1 MKLTPLDIHQ
11 KEFRRVLR
19 GYSEEEV
26 DAFLDEVATEFERVF
41 QENIDIKEEAE
52 RLKKKLAQYEKFEET
67 LQDTML
73 AAQRSAEEIQN
84 NARKAAELVIKDAE
98 LKAKEIVQNSIAE
111 RQAINSEIVALKKLI
126 AEFKEK
132 MKAFLQ
138 NYLINLD
145 ELEKQVENLP
155 EMKMEEDLI
164 GEEGKEGE
172 EEKEEKE
179 VEVAIEDAGSEEAAE
194 LESEPAKPQAEEVKE
209 EPIASSEKALEEELS
224 PFENDLSS
232 GSEPDLYDNY
242 PEEVE

>member
-26 DAFLDEVATEFERVF
+26 DAFLDEVATEFERIF

-52 RLKKKLAQYEKFEET
+52 RLRKKLAQYEKFEET

-111 RQAINSEIVALKKLI
+111 RQMINNEIVALRRLI
-126 AEFKEK
+126 TDFKEK

-138 NYLINLD
+138 SYLSSLD
-145 ELEKQVENLP
+145 ELEKQVGILP
-155 EMKMEEDLI
+155 EIKAEEALVEDDRGVELVS
-164 GEEGKEGE
+164 GDVGLKGVSNSESGKEELKTE
-172 EEKEEKE
+172 ETNETTGKNP
-179 VEVAIEDAGSEEAAE
+179 EAA
-194 LESEPAKPQAEEVKE
+194 LED
-209 EPIASSEKALEEELS
+209 ELS
-224 PFENDLSS
+224 PFESDLASNS
-232 GSEPDLYDNY
+232 GQSLYDKY
-242 PEEVE
+242 PE

>member
-1 MKLTPLDIHQ
+1 MRLTPLDIHQ

-26 DAFLDEVATEFERVF
+26 DTFLDEVATEFERVF

-52 RLKKKLAQYEKFEET
+52 RLKKKLAQYEKFEQT

-111 RQAINSEIVALKKLI
+111 RQTINSEIVALKKLV
-126 AEFKEK
+126 ADFKEK

-138 NYLINLD
+138 GYLVSLD
-145 ELEKQVENLP
+145 ELEKQVEALP
-155 EMKMEEDLI
+155 ETKMEETFI
-164 GEEGKEGE
+164 GGE
-172 EEKEEKE
+172 EEEAEIASKE
-179 VEVAIEDAGSEEAAE
+179 VGSKEVS
-194 LESEPAKPQAEEVKE
+194 ESEPEAEESAAEVAKE
-209 EPIASSEKALEEELS
+209 EVVESSETALEEELS
-224 PFENDLSS
+224 PFESDLASE
-232 GSEPDLYDNY
+232 SEPNLYDNY
-242 PEEVE
+242 PEKVE

>member
-52 RLKKKLAQYEKFEET
+52 RLRKKIAQYEKFEET

-84 NARKAAELVIKDAE
+84 NARKAAELVIRDAE

-111 RQAINSEIVALKKLI
+111 RQTINAEIVALKKLI
-126 AEFKEK
+126 ADFKEK

-138 NYLINLD
+138 SYLDSLE
-145 ELEKQVENLP
+145 ELEKQAEALP
-155 EMKMEEDLI
+155 EVKVQETLV
-164 GEEGKEGE
+164 
-172 EEKEEKE
+172 EEKEEAE
-179 VEVAIEDAGSEEAAE
+179 LTSEEVAEQEPLTESVEEKGE
-194 LESEPAKPQAEEVKE
+194 ITQEETVE
-209 EPIASSEKALEEELS
+209 ASEKALEEELS
-224 PFENDLSS
+224 PLESDLTSDEFAS
-232 GSEPDLYDNY
+232 EEPASEGEPDLYDNL
-242 PEEVE
+242 PEES

>member
-52 RLKKKLAQYEKFEET
+52 RLKKKIAQYEKFEET

-73 AAQRSAEEIQN
+73 VAQRSAEEIQN
-84 NARKAAELVIKDAE
+84 NARKAAELVIRDAE

-111 RQAINSEIVALKKLI
+111 RQRINAEIVALKKLI
-126 AEFKEK
+126 ADFKEK

-138 NYLINLD
+138 GYLDSLE
-145 ELEKQVENLP
+145 ELEKQADALP
-155 EMKMEEDLI
+155 EAKVEEAIAEEKGEIETLPEVV
-164 GEEGKEGE
+164 GEEGTETSEQEIKKAE
-172 EEKEEKE
+172 ERKPQ
-179 VEVAIEDAGSEEAAE
+179 EEAR
-194 LESEPAKPQAEEVKE
+194 EV
-209 EPIASSEKALEEELS
+209 SVKALEEELT
-224 PFENDLSS
+224 PFESDLTS
-232 GSEPDLYDNY
+232 GSEPELYDNY
-242 PEEVE
+242 PGKVD

>member
-84 NARKAAELVIKDAE
+84 NARKAAELVIRDAE

-111 RQAINSEIVALKKLI
+111 RQAINGEIMALRKLVAD
-126 AEFKEK
+126 FKEK
-132 MKAFLQ
+132 MRAFLQ
-138 NYLINLD
+138 GYLENLD
-145 ELEKQVENLP
+145 ELERQAETFP
-155 EMKMEEDLI
+155 EMKTEETFT
-164 GEEGKEGE
+164 EK
-172 EEKEEKE
+172 KEE
-179 VEVAIEDAGSEEAAE
+179 VELVSEEVSAKEIA
-194 LESEPAKPQAEEVKE
+194 ESEPESEETGAEVAKE
-209 EPIASSEKALEEELS
+209 EAVESSETTLEEELS
-224 PFENDLSS
+224 PFGSDLASE
-232 GSEPDLYDNY
+232 SEPNLYDNY